1 MTLRININKIDVVDD
16 NTGGVQMKL
25 RKFPIYS
32 MIAIISIL
40 LLAACGGEKNE
51 QTQSDEGDKAASN
64 KAGSGEL
71 VVYSSRNENFMKPLM
86 EKFETDTGITVK
98 LLSGKDE
105 IINKIK
111 EEGDNAHADIL
122 ISNDVGALEHLR
134 QNNFLQGYDAKGIES
149 IDEKYRAEDNS
160 WYGLSART
168 RVFMYNKDA
177 ISEEDMPK
185 TIAAL
190 ADDQWKDQFAITRG
204 GNGSMIAHVSALRNE
219 WGDEKTLDWLNAIK
233 NNAKIIT
240 DGHGD
245 IRRAV
250 GSGEVT
256 FGLVNNYYY
265 HQQLNEPTDNNV
277 GVIYLDQGEGEIGA
291 FVNAAGVGF
300 INHAPNEENAKAF
313 LDWMMLP
320 ENQREFSYASMEVPI
335 NPDVEAVDEATKISD
350 YKVSDM
356 PLRNLGDVW
365 EDTRELIEKSGLDL
379 EIGG

>member
-1 MTLRININKIDVVDD
+1 
-16 NTGGVQMKL
+16 MKL
-25 RKFPIYS
+25 GKFPILS
-32 MIAIISIL
+32 LIAIIAIL
-40 LLAACGGEKNE
+40 MLAACGGGNNE
-51 QTQSDEGDKAASN
+51 QPQSEAGEKVSDN
-64 KAGSGEL
+64 KSGSGKL

-86 EKFETDTGITVK
+86 DKFEADTGITVK

-134 QNNFLQGYDAKGIES
+134 QNGFLQGYDAEGIET

-168 RVFMYNKDA
+168 RVFMYNKDL
-177 ISEEDMPK
+177 ISEEEMPK
-185 TIAAL
+185 TIAEL
-190 ADDQWKDQFAITRG
+190 ADDKWKDQFAITRG

-219 WGDEKTLDWLNAIK
+219 WGDDKTLDWLNAIK
-233 NNAKIIT
+233 DNAAVIT

-277 GVIYLDQGEGEIGA
+277 GVIYLDQGDDEMGA
-291 FVNAAGVGF
+291 FVNAAGIGF
-300 INHAPNEENAKAF
+300 INNAPNEENAKTF
-313 LDWMMLP
+313 LDWIMLP

-335 NPDVEAVDEATKISD
+335 NPDVEAIEGATKISD

-379 EIGG
+379 EIGS

>member
-1 MTLRININKIDVVDD
+1 MML
-16 NTGGVQMKL
+16 
-25 RKFPIYS
+25 
-32 MIAIISIL
+32 IIVAMFL
-40 LLAACGGEKNE
+40 TVMAACSGNTENE
-51 QTQSDEGDKAASN
+51 QGANNDDTSN
-64 KAGSGEL
+64 VKENSGEL
-71 VVYSSRNENFMKPLM
+71 VVYSSRNEKFMEPLLD
-86 EKFETDTGITVK
+86 KFEEETGITVK

-111 EEGDNAHADIL
+111 EEGENAHADIL
-122 ISNDVGALEHLR
+122 ISNDIGALEHLR
-134 QNNFLQGYDAKGIES
+134 QNDFLQGYDAEGIES

-168 RVFMYNKDA
+168 RVFMYNKDL
-177 ISEEDMPK
+177 ISEEEMPK
-185 TIAAL
+185 TIEEL
-190 ADDQWKDQFAITRG
+190 SDDKWKDQFAITRG

-219 WGDEKTLDWLNAIK
+219 WGDEKTLEWLKGIKENA
-233 NNAKIIT
+233 AIIT

-250 GSGEVT
+250 GSGEVE

-277 GVIYLDQGEGEIGA
+277 GVIYPDQGEDEMGA
-291 FVNAAGVGF
+291 FVNAAGIGF
-300 INHAPNEENAKAF
+300 INHAPNEENAKKF
-313 LDWMMLP
+313 LDWIMIP

-335 NPDVEAVDEATKISD
+335 NPEVEAVDEAAKITD

-365 EDTRELIEKSGLDL
+365 EDTRHLIEESGLDL
-379 EIGG
+379 EIGS